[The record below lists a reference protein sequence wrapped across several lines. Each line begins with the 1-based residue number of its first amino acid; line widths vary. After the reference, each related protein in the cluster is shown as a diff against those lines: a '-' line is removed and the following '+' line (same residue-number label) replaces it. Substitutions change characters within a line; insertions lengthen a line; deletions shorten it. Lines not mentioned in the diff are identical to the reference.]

1 MRKFRTNVF
10 ELDITWKCNL
20 ACANCTRRCDLLSPG
35 PDMTPEF
42 FEKQLYGTRH
52 SWNAIYI
59 MGGEPTLENCEVL
72 CVNCDS
78 EQTYKK
84 DIPAIAKSKRIID
97 KRLTKKPRSIT
108 GWKNFRGEPI
118 RASRER

>member
-1 MRKFRTNVF
+1 MRERREFSKNVRALAFERTKGNCERCTARLYVGKFRFNHR
-10 ELDITWKCNL
+10 I
-20 ACANCTRRCDLLSPG
+20 
-35 PDMTPEF
+35 PD
-42 FEKQLYGTRH
+42 
-52 SWNAIYI
+52 W

-72 CVNCDS
+72 CINCDS
-78 EQTYKK
+78 KQTYKV

-108 GWKNFRGEPI
+108 GWKRMDGSPV

>member
-1 MRKFRTNVF
+1 MRREFSKATRALAFERTKGKCERCTARLYIGKFRFNHR
-10 ELDITWKCNL
+10 I
-20 ACANCTRRCDLLSPG
+20 
-35 PDMTPEF
+35 PD
-42 FEKQLYGTRH
+42 
-52 SWNAIYI
+52 W

-97 KRLTKKPRSIT
+97 KRLAKKPRSIT